1 MSECICIQTYLK
13 RHMSKFGSLK
23 FIKKVIAMKVK
34 NHLNTDQLRHLE
46 KMGKRKEK
54 VNWKD
59 IMGTNRQTLKRG
71 RGGAMK
77 RK

>member
-1 MSECICIQTYLK
+1 
-13 RHMSKFGSLK
+13 
-23 FIKKVIAMKVK
+23 MKIK
-34 NHLNTDQLRHLE
+34 NHLNTDQLRQLE

-59 IMGTNRQTLKRG
+59 VMGMNRQTLKRG